1 MRPADGVPVLVFDL
15 DETVL
20 SINSF
25 PRWVLFLIIGAL
37 PDIDFRRR
45 VLLSLRVQFL
55 LLRRKI
61 GGIDHGRL
69 LQELQAVWQAAAT
82 DHGETMTR
90 RFRAIL
96 IQYVRPNLRRLLAT
110 VAAKRVDAI
119 LATAALSDYA
129 AEFGRELGFR
139 HMLMTPADNDPTRFV
154 NSGVRKRDRVQG
166 FLHERGW
173 AGRPLILFTDHL
185 DDMPLIRESSI
196 VCWFG
201 SPEVLAIADATAPGT
216 RLVFCRD
223 LSPDRLC
230 AIMQTVGVYPTLAD
244 READRVREIT
254 AS

>member
-1 MRPADGVPVLVFDL
+1 VCG
-15 DETVL
+15 
-20 SINSF
+20 
-25 PRWVLFLIIGAL
+25 
-37 PDIDFRRR
+37 
-45 VLLSLRVQFL
+45 
-55 LLRRKI
+55 
-61 GGIDHGRL
+61 
-69 LQELQAVWQAAAT
+69 
-82 DHGETMTR
+82 
-90 RFRAIL
+90 
-96 IQYVRPNLRRLLAT
+96 
-110 VAAKRVDAI
+110 
-119 LATAALSDYA
+119 
-129 AEFGRELGFR
+129 
-139 HMLMTPADNDPTRFV
+139 
-154 NSGVRKRDRVQG
+154 KRDRVLG